1 MISETVMTT
10 SVTENRNCPQATFP
24 QSVIYLTDVNGHSNW
39 VMGKGALLALMR
51 ERDIRN
57 KDIAAALKL
66 SPSRITELYNGGR
79 DLSLDEAVTL
89 VETFGLDQP
98 QAPQQSPAPPV
109 SALPASVARLIV
121 QYLANELN
129 AQDNPDLL
137 AELAEDVRAFAQ
149 YVTDPKVRDSV
160 EAAEAFF
167 QAMRVR
173 RPSPAQA
180 DRSETDPD

>member
-1 MISETVMTT
+1 MTT

-89 VETFGLDQP
+89 VERFGLDQP
-98 QAPQQSPAPPV
+98 PSPQQAPAPPV
-109 SALPASVARLIV
+109 SALPA
-121 QYLANELN
+121 
-129 AQDNPDLL
+129 
-137 AELAEDVRAFAQ
+137 
-149 YVTDPKVRDSV
+149 
-160 EAAEAFF
+160 
-167 QAMRVR
+167 
-173 RPSPAQA
+173 
-180 DRSETDPD
+180 